1 MTGHRKVI
9 IMEMAH
15 EELYNK
21 LKGKEYIRFIQR
33 KPGRFSPKS
42 TMIYRRRDPKLRK
55 LITELKNIMKG
66 KKEECKYVID
76 IFSQIPS
83 PRDAQNILTMLNEME
98 LLKY

>member
-42 TMIYRRRDPKLRK
+42 TMIYRRRDPKGLPENNLSK
-55 LITELKNIMKG
+55 F
-66 KKEECKYVID
+66 VA
-76 IFSQIPS
+76 FAHSWHS
-83 PRDAQNILTMLNEME
+83 
-98 LLKY
+98 

>member
-1 MTGHRKVI
+1 
-9 IMEMAH
+9 MEMTH

-21 LKGKEYIRFIQR
+21 LKEKECIRFIQR

-55 LITELKNIMKG
+55 LITELKNIARG
-66 KKEECKYVID
+66 EKEKCEYVID
-76 IFSQIPS
+76 VFSQIPS
-83 PRDAQNILTMLNEME
+83 PRDAQNILAMLNDMK